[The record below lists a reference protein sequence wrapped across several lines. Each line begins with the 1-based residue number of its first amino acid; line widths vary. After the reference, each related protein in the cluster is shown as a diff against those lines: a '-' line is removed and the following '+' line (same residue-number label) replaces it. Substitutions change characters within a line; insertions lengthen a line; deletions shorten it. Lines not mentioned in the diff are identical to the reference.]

1 MNREL
6 ILIMH
11 VYTLVR
17 SDLISDK
24 WVPPYPD
31 RLDSRLVF
39 VNSLL
44 SAPSQDDVTSM
55 IPRNID
61 VAGLERR
68 ALRAWPA
75 LHTQYIGGWAC
86 RASLGYTKRA
96 NSMTPLE
103 PTSDFTSLRP
113 AFERF
118 ALDHG
123 IPCTIRITPLA
134 PPETD
139 EACAQAGY
147 KVVDPSVVM
156 ALPSLRAIPPLPL
169 PNVRH
174 MPTADT
180 AWLEGYAS
188 SSRLKPDQARAHEAI
203 LAAVEPEATFTSISS
218 TEGGSERAVAV
229 GYAVLD
235 EGMIGLFDI
244 LVDEAYRGR
253 GLGKSVVLSL
263 LAWGKEKGATGAYL
277 QVVERNVAATR
288 LYEAPG
294 FEHAY
299 RYHYRQCVLRSEC

>member
-1 MNREL
+1 M
-6 ILIMH
+6 
-11 VYTLVR
+11 
-17 SDLISDK
+17 SSDK
-24 WVPPYPD
+24 WVAPYPD

-44 SAPSQDDVTSM
+44 SAPSQDAVLFMT
-55 IPRNID
+55 PRNID

-103 PTSDFTSLRP
+103 ATSDFKSLRP

-118 ALDHG
+118 ASDHG
-123 IPCTIRITPLA
+123 IPCTIRITPIA
-134 PPETD
+134 PPGTD
-139 EACAQAGY
+139 EACERAGY
-147 KVVDPSVVM
+147 EVVDPSLVL
-156 ALPSLRAIPPLPL
+156 ALPSLRATPPLSL

-174 MPTADT
+174 TPTADS
-180 AWLEGYAS
+180 AWLDGYAA
-188 SSRLKPDQARAHEAI
+188 SSRLSPDQARAHEAI
-203 LAAVEPEATFTSISS
+203 LAAVKPEATFVSI
-218 TEGGSERAVAV
+218 TPSEVGTGRAVAV

-235 EGMIGLFDI
+235 GGMIGLFDI

-263 LAWGKEKGATGAYL
+263 LAWGKEKRATGAYL

-288 LYEAPG
+288 LYEALG

-299 RYHYRQCVLRSEC
+299 RYHCRQCVLCGE